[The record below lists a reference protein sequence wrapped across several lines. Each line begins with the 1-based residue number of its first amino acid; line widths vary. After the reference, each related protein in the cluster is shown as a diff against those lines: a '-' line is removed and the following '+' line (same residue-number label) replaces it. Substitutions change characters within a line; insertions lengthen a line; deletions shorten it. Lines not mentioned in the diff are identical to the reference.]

1 MNVEEFKKRMAELG
15 WTEEYIHECID
26 AVEKAKHEEVSLP
39 YEMYLT
45 EAPIDD

>member
-1 MNVEEFKKRMAELG
+1 MNREEFRNRMIELG
-15 WTEEYIHECID
+15 WTEEYVQECIE
-26 AVEKAKHEEVSLP
+26 AVEKAKHERVSLP